1 MKMGKMKP
9 LHPGEV
15 LSEEFL
21 KPMGIT
27 PYRLA
32 KDIDVPTNR
41 VTGIVNETRSITADT
56 ALRFSRYFGTSAKI
70 WTGLQADYDLAIAE
84 SLNNTA
90 IRKIAPFEYNPNA

>member
-1 MKMGKMKP
+1 MAKMKP

-21 KPMGIT
+21 KLMGIT

-32 KDIDVPTNR
+32 KDIGVPTNR
-41 VTGIVNETRSITADT
+41 VTGIVNQTRSITADT

-70 WTGLQADYDLAIAE
+70 WTGLQADYDLAVAE
-84 SLNNTA
+84 SLNKTA
-90 IRKIAPFEYNPNA
+90 IRKIAPVEYHPNA